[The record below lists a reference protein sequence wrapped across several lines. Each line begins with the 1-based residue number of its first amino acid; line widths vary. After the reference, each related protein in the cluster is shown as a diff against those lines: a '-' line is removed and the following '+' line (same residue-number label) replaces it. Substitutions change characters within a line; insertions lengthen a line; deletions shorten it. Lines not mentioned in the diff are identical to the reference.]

1 MDPTDHG
8 EESVVVSL
16 VLDAPA
22 GVVQK
27 PAGAQ
32 SPCLDD
38 GVRLAPVA
46 VSAGLVPED

>member
-8 EESVVVSL
+8 EEFVVSL
-16 VLDAPA
+16 VRDAPA

-27 PAGAQ
+27 PADAQ
-32 SPCLDD
+32 RPCLDD
-38 GVRLAPVA
+38 GVGLAPAV